1 MKYKA
6 PLFLLAVLLGS
17 QFLNAQQPAMSA
29 TTGLGPGNTF
39 TLFITFQDPMP
50 KIDGISCGFNLVGPP
65 KPGQKEM
72 NQVLNC
78 TGAFKK
84 IDDVHF
90 SAPVTIPAGVAEGN
104 YQLVRID
111 VDMDSANHRY
121 ENANLPTLAPVAV
134 TNPEN
139 LKFSPIKKLETK
151 P

>member
-6 PLFLLAVLLGS
+6 PLFLLATLLGA
-17 QFLNAQQPAMSA
+17 QFLNAQPAMSA

-50 KIDGISCGFNLVGPP
+50 KIQSINCGFNLVGKP
-65 KPGQKEM
+65 KPGQEDM
-72 NQVLNC
+72 NQSLTCNG
-78 TGAFKK
+78 TFKK
-84 IDDVHF
+84 VDDTHF
-90 SAPVTIPAGVAEGN
+90 SAVVSVPTAIAEGD

-111 VDMDSANHRY
+111 VVMDSVNHRY
-121 ENANLPTLAPVAV
+121 EGTDLPTLAPVTV
-134 TNPEN
+134 TNPEH